1 MPAPKRTGSG
11 QRPMNATK
19 IILAAGT
26 DARDRT
32 AFITAAGRPP
42 ATGNIVAASDA
53 HTR

>member
-11 QRPMNATK
+11 QRPTNATK

-26 DARDRT
+26 GARDRT
-32 AFITAAGRPP
+32 AFITAAGRAP
-42 ATGNIVAASDA
+42 ATGTIVAAGGL